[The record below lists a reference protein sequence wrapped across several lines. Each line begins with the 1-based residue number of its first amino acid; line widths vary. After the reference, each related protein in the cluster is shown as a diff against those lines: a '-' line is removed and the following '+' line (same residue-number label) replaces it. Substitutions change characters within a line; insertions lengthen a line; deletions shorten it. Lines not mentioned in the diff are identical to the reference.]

1 MTFEDLSIIPEIRK
15 AIIELG
21 FEHPMPVQEK
31 VIPLLLNKENEAQAF
46 IKMQEYWKQQ
56 TGITVET
63 GSKNFDQW
71 LKWVGIQPTLRRI
84 FGCSFLPHHDY
95 GRGGRRRT

>member
-31 VIPLLLNKENEAQAF
+31 VIPLLLNKENDIIALA
-46 IKMQEYWKQQ
+46 Q
-56 TGITVET
+56 TGT
-63 GSKNFDQW
+63 GKTAAY
-71 LKWVGIQPTLRRI
+71 GIPLIQESDIDKKVMP
-84 FGCSFLPHHDY
+84 
-95 GRGGRRRT
+95 